1 MKKNSG
7 RYPKDLNEHDI
18 LPTYECDPNK
28 NKTCTKEGCIF
39 NPYSAYPCCHRTT
52 NEKYKWDGK
61 TDRKIKGCS
70 DHPIDIKEEN

>member
-7 RYPKDLNEHDI
+7 RYPKDLNEPDI

-28 NKTCTKEGCIF
+28 NKTCTKEGCVF

-61 TDRKIKGCS
+61 TDRTIKDRSGR
-70 DHPIDIKEEN
+70 PFNIPEEN